1 MPKAYS
7 EDLRVRIVRAVDANA
22 SRRSTAAKFE
32 VSVSFVIRLVQQWR
46 ASGSVKVR
54 GTGGKPRHKLEPH
67 AALVARLLAAKRD
80 ITLDELRC
88 ALADEGV
95 KASRSGI
102 DRYLRAC
109 GLTRKKRLRMP
120 PSRNAPMSP
129 PRGKSGESAR
139 AS

>member
-109 GLTRKKRLRMP
+109 GLTRKKRMARP
-120 PSRNAPMSP
+120 VC
-129 PRGKSGESAR
+129 KSNFEVL
-139 AS
+139 